1 MAPDRSR
8 LATVDARSGASPRLV
23 DTCRR
28 EMVRRG
34 LAMSSPVEQVS
45 TCVADVLLA
54 GTGTA
59 PRPDVVAELVA
70 HLVGWGPLQE
80 LFDRPEV
87 EEIWWNDPSR
97 IYYAVAGVTRLS
109 NVLLTRADA
118 EAMVQRAVSEAG
130 RRLDNG
136 RPYADAD
143 LPDGS
148 RLHVVIPPITADHW
162 AVNIRRYVVRPT
174 GLEDL
179 VAQRML
185 TTQAADLLARAV
197 AADAN
202 VVVSG
207 STHSGKTTV
216 LNALVAS
223 APGRRVV
230 TCEEVRELRLPVA
243 DWVALQT
250 RDAGLEGTGA
260 VRLRDLVRES
270 LRMRPDRVVVGEV
283 RGPEALDL
291 LLSMNCGIP
300 AAATVHA
307 NSAQDAIDRL
317 IGLPLLAAPNIASDF
332 VARTL
337 GSCLD
342 LVVHLAAASDTRR
355 VAQIVTVAAGAGR
368 PVVGTLFEDH
378 GNGLVRGSTPEPASW
393 VA

>member
-1 MAPDRSR
+1 
-8 LATVDARSGASPRLV
+8 
-23 DTCRR
+23 
-28 EMVRRG
+28 MVRRG
-34 LAMSSPVEQVS
+34 LTTSSPVERVS
-45 TCVADVLLA
+45 ACVSDVLTAATGESPRPEMVADTVSLLI
-54 GTGTA
+54 
-59 PRPDVVAELVA
+59 
-70 HLVGWGPLQE
+70 GWGPLQE
-80 LFDRPEV
+80 LLDRPEV
-87 EEIWWNDPSR
+87 EEIWWNDPGR
-97 IYYAVAGVTRLS
+97 IYYAVAGVARLS
-109 NVLLTRADA
+109 NVLLARTDA
-118 EAMVQRAVSEAG
+118 EAMVHRAVTDAG
-130 RRLDNG
+130 RRLDTA
-136 RPYADAD
+136 RPFVDAD

-148 RLHVVIPPITADHW
+148 RLHVVIPPVTVEHW

-174 GLEDL
+174 GLQDL
-179 VAQRML
+179 VAQGMV
-185 TTQAADLLARAV
+185 TAEAADLLARAV

-207 STHSGKTTV
+207 PTHSGKTTV

-250 RDAGLEGTGA
+250 RDPGLEGTGA
-260 VRLRDLVRES
+260 VQLRDLVRES

-307 NSAQDAIDRL
+307 NSAQDAVDRL

-342 LVVHLAAASDTRR
+342 LVVHLGAASHRRR
-355 VAQIVTVAAGAGR
+355 VIQIVTVAPGPGR
-368 PVVGTLFEDH
+368 PVVGTLFEDD
-378 GNGLVRGSTPEPASW
+378 GDGLVRGSTPEPAAW
-393 VA
+393 AA